1 MTTNVKYL
9 LIPLLALIVISCF
22 KVKEV
27 SCELTYYD
35 KFLLKYKDSKGLVTG
50 KVVCFYEDGSVSSRG
65 TYKNGIKDGSW
76 EIYDHSGTVIQ
87 NGTYSVDSQLTRF
100 FEKFMKA
107 SLVHINQ
114 WKEGEVEILDFYIY
128 KMKPCNFS
136 LDIQKR
142 VETYLKSYMASKG
155 LNTKR
160 AHLNIV
166 CEGQTQII
174 SLL

>member
-1 MTTNVKYL
+1 MKINVKYL
-9 LIPLLALIVISCF
+9 LIPLLTLIVVSCF
-22 KVKEV
+22 KIKEV
-27 SCELTYYD
+27 NCELTYYD
-35 KFLLKYKDSKGLVTG
+35 KFLLKHKDSKGLVTG

-76 EIYDHSGTVIQ
+76 KNYDHSGTVIQ
-87 NGTYSVDSQLTRF
+87 NGTYSVDTQLSRF
-100 FEKFMKA
+100 FEKSMEA

-114 WKEGEVEILDFYIY
+114 WKEGEVEMLDFYIY
-128 KMKPCNFS
+128 KMKPCNLS

-155 LNTKR
+155 LSTKR
-160 AHLNIV
+160 ANLNII